1 MKKITLN
8 KSDEVALIVE
18 KIIDVDFKKVVLII
32 PRFSSLAES
41 LSNFHL
47 LKREADALDKEI
59 FIESVDNR
67 VIELAELAGI
77 EALNPFFVKNKRQ
90 FSDIVPKKRKTKKI
104 ETSSWEESFM
114 ENLTDN
120 LYDQKDEVDNHNIE
134 RKKVFEKEKEY
145 KPIKKIFSFEKIP
158 TKTISTLIVSCLI
171 IYIAVAILPK
181 ADLKIITKKVEW
193 TYNDSI
199 ITKTSA
205 KIDYKNLIIPN
216 QVFTQTNNTTMY
228 FSATGKKE
236 VKDKA
241 SGVITIY
248 NSYSSSPQT
257 LVINT
262 RFLSPEGKLFLLTKT
277 IVVPGAK
284 ISEGKIIPSSI
295 DADVVADEAGE
306 DYNIGPVKLFSIPG
320 FKGGPK
326 YDAFYGESK
335 DNMIG
340 GFVGEVSYPTSS
352 DISVASKKIKETLES
367 NLKNTLYSQIPDD
380 FKILEGA
387 SSFSILNQDIKEAVD
402 ENNKFSIFGEGELVI
417 IAFNEADLMDI
428 LTKNAEEENK
438 DLYQLKDYD
447 LEYGIARMDVDSG
460 RLSFPIDF
468 KSVLS
473 YKIDVENLKKE
484 IIGKSDIDLRK
495 AIFSLSGLDTANV
508 SLWPFWVKNV
518 PAKLNKINIVID

>member
-18 KIIDVDFKKVVLII
+18 KIIDTDSKKVVLIV

-47 LKREADALDKEI
+47 LKREADALDKEV

-67 VIELAELAGI
+67 VIELAELADM

-90 FSDIVPKKRKTKKI
+90 FSDIVPKKQKTKKN

-120 LYDQKDEVDNHNIE
+120 LYNQEDETNNHNTE
-134 RKKVFEKEKEY
+134 RKKIFEEEKEHKS
-145 KPIKKIFSFEKIP
+145 IKNIFSFEKIP
-158 TKTISTLIVSCLI
+158 IKTISALIVSCLVFYVAI
-171 IYIAVAILPK
+171 AILPK
-181 ADLKIITKKVEW
+181 ANLNIITKKVEW

-205 KIDYKNLIIPN
+205 KIDFKNFIISN
-216 QVFTQTNNTTMY
+216 QVFNQENSLVME
-228 FSATGKKE
+228 FSATGKRQ

-241 SGVITIY
+241 SGIMTIF
-248 NSYSSSPQT
+248 NSFDSSPQA
-257 LVINT
+257 LVKDT
-262 RFLSPEGKLFLLTKT
+262 RFLSPEGKLFRLTET
-277 IVVPGAK
+277 ITVPGAK
-284 ISEGKIIPSSI
+284 VSDGKIIPSSI
-295 DADVVADEAGE
+295 DASVVADEAGE

-320 FKGGPK
+320 FKGGPR

-335 DNMIG
+335 DSMTG
-340 GFVGEVSYPTSS
+340 GFVGEISYPTSS
-352 DISVASKKIKETLES
+352 DISIASKKIKETLES
-367 NLKNTLYSQIPDD
+367 NLKIDLYSQIPND

-387 SSFSILNQDIKEAVD
+387 SSFTVLKQDVLKEVD
-402 ENNKFSIFGEGELVI
+402 ENNKFSIAGEGRLTI
-417 IAFNEADLMDI
+417 IAFKEADLMDV
-428 LTKNAEEENK
+428 LSRNAEEKNE

-468 KSVLS
+468 KSTLS
-473 YKIDVENLKKE
+473 YKIDIEKLKTE
-484 IIGKSDIDLRK
+484 IIGKSDVDLRK
-495 AIFSLSGLDTANV
+495 AIFSLPGLDTANV
-508 SLWPFWVKNV
+508 SLWPFWVKKV
-518 PAKLNKINIVID
+518 PEKINKINIVID